1 MGYQIAGISEGPHP
15 HPHPLPSF
23 QYPGCLELWQQSQQV
38 AWPVEERPHIPSWA
52 LSSSSFWDAAPQ
64 PAWTLRPLL
73 SAAPRTPWEGLFMSG
88 LSWPGY
94 CARRGEEE
102 GHPLP
107 LMCLASQSC
116 VPPASLGTAALPE
129 HPSPGPGLPLNLP
142 QETSSRCWRT
152 GCSSGSLRA
161 PGGQDRGRFGWSEVK
176 TTSIALARTLCNPL
190 DKLGEARERGR
201 TLDQEWEEVEVG
213 VSGLEEAERDNIWP
227 RTLIIRESIS
237 TILISLSCQR
247 SQSP

>member
-1 MGYQIAGISEGPHP
+1 MPRAVAAEPAGGLACRGEAPHP
-15 HPHPLPSF
+15 ILGPFLVLILGCCSPACLDTQTSALCSS
-23 QYPGCLELWQQSQQV
+23 QDSLGGSIYVWPGL
-38 AWPVEERPHIPSWA
+38 A
-52 LSSSSFWDAAPQ
+52 
-64 PAWTLRPLL
+64 
-73 SAAPRTPWEGLFMSG
+73 
-88 LSWPGY
+88 WPGY

-107 LMCLASQSC
+107 LMCLPSQSC